1 MCPKT
6 ALGQTDFKLYHYHN
20 ARLLWFSIDVI
31 YLSVKTVNFNAVKKQ
46 EARSRMTALRKARRS
61 PQAAAEQQRR
71 ASLVGNG
78 AKWRITNFKE
88 VTRAMSRW
96 T

>member
-1 MCPKT
+1 MC
-6 ALGQTDFKLYHYHN
+6 GVDN
-20 ARLLWFSIDVI
+20 APRKAITVNVRLLWFSNDVI
-31 YLSVKTVNFNAVKKQ
+31 CLSVKTVNFNAVKEQ
-46 EARSRMTALRKARRS
+46 EARNRMAALRKARRS
-61 PQAAAEQQRR
+61 PQAAAELQRR

-96 T
+96 A